1 MNSIILDNPPALAGA
16 LYMVAERAIERE
28 LEKLGKKYGDD
39 MSGYVYALSLDLYVL
54 NDEFNEVEKAYR
66 MTKTRDWN
74 IPNATKRPDS
84 KT

>member
-28 LEKLGKKYGDD
+28 MEKLGTKYSEDL
-39 MSGYVYALSLDLYVL
+39 SRYAVVLSLDLHCL
-54 NDEFNEVEKAYR
+54 NAELDEVVKTYR
-66 MTKTRDWN
+66 ITKTKDWN
-74 IPNATKRPDS
+74 VPDANKRPDG